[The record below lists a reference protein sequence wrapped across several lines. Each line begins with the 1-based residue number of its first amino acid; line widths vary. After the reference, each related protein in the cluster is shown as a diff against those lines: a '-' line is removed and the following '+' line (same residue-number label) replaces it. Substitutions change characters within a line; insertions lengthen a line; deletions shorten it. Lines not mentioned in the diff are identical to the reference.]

1 MATTAIKQKT
11 TAPKKGRSR
20 RKAPAPPKIKESV
33 FLWEGKN
40 RSAQKV
46 KGEKNGTSEALVR
59 ALLRKEGITV
69 TSVRKKPKPLFG
81 ESGGGGKVTASDIA
95 IFARQLATMMSSG
108 VPLVQSFEIVGKGH
122 DNPAMQKLIMT
133 IKADVEAGG
142 TLAEA
147 LRKHP
152 EHFDNLF
159 CNLVEAGEQAGILE
173 SLLAKIATYKEK
185 TEAMKK
191 KIKKALTYP
200 IAVLVVAF
208 IITAILM
215 IFVVP
220 VFGDMFKDF
229 GADLPAPTQF
239 VVWLSDAF
247 VAYWYM
253 IFGTVIG
260 VVMAFTQAKKRSI
273 AFQHFIERVSLKL
286 PLFGELLTKSAIAR
300 FARTLSTMFAAG
312 TPLVESMESVAGAT
326 GNIVFYEAIM
336 KIREEI
342 ATGTSLNVSM
352 RDSGVFPNMVV
363 QMVSIGEESGA
374 IDAMLS
380 KVADF
385 YEEEVD
391 NLVDALSSLMEPMIM
406 AFLGVVIGGLVVA
419 MYLPIFKMGQV
430 V

>member
-1 MATTAIKQKT
+1 MATTAIKQKAAT
-11 TAPKKGRSR
+11 PAKAKS
-20 RKAPAPPKIKESV
+20 KAPQPKQIQESM

-40 RSAQKV
+40 RSGQKI
-46 KGEKNGTSEALVR
+46 KGEKSAVSEAMVR
-59 ALLRKEGITV
+59 ALLRKDGTIV
-69 TSVRKKPKPLFG
+69 SSVRKKSKPMFG
-81 ESGGGGKVTASDIA
+81 GEKSGKITASDIA

-108 VPLVQSFEIVGKGH
+108 VPLVQSFDIVGKGH
-122 DNPAMQKLIMT
+122 DNPAMQRLIMA

-152 EHFDNLF
+152 DQFDTLF

-173 SLLAKIATYKEK
+173 SLLTKIASYKEK
-185 TEAMKK
+185 TELMKK

-200 IAVLVVAF
+200 IAVLIVAF

-215 IFVVP
+215 VFVVP
-220 VFGDMFKDF
+220 VFSDMFRGF
-229 GADLPAPTQF
+229 GADLPALTQF
-239 VVWLSDAF
+239 VVMLSDAF
-247 VAYWYM
+247 IAYWYI
-253 IFGTVIG
+253 IFGSIIG
-260 VVMAFTQAKKRSI
+260 AGMAFTQAKKRSI

-312 TPLVESMESVAGAT
+312 TPLVESMVSVAGAT

-336 KIREEI
+336 KIRDEI
-342 ATGTSLNVSM
+342 STGTSLNVSM

-406 AFLGVVIGGLVVA
+406 AFLGIVIGGLVLA
-419 MYLPIFKMGQV
+419 MYLPIFKMGSV
-430 V
+430 I